1 MKRWAT
7 VLLGTILIGCTP
19 ETTVPPSTSTTQP
32 LATTTTSSNTDEICR
47 IGDLRFA
54 TSGLVA
60 AVGEDVGDA
69 ATITEIRWDDSA
81 TCERLTFAFASDS
94 GAPAGSLGQVAVSIL
109 PSSGVVRIILPPE
122 VVTTAVAD
130 MLPEGDL
137 ANRVFV
143 IRDDEGTL
151 SVDIHA
157 ARDQPIAARAFI
169 TDAPATLIVDI
180 VPSETTGGQRGA
192 VMSPAAVLVTPAA
205 GPTIYP
211 FSVEGYAAPGTA
223 RTQIQ
228 LTRGSAVEVDR
239 TLALR
244 GWTDAWQSFATS
256 VPDGPSGQVALFVG
270 SLDES
275 GIQDVGAIVTLDL
288 P

>member
-1 MKRWAT
+1 MNRWAT
-7 VLLGTILIGCTP
+7 VLLGTILVGCTP
-19 ETTVPPSTSTTQP
+19 DAAVPPSTSTTQP
-32 LATTTTSSNTDEICR
+32 PVTTTTAANTDEICR

-54 TSGLVA
+54 DSGLVA
-60 AVGEDVGDA
+60 AVGEDIGDA
-69 ATITEIRWDDSA
+69 STITEIRWDDSA
-81 TCERLTFAFASDS
+81 TCERVTFTFASDS
-94 GAPAGSLGQVAVSIL
+94 GAPAGSLGQIAVSML
-109 PSSGVVRIILPPE
+109 PSSGVVRIILPAE
-122 VVTTAVAD
+122 LTTTAVAD
-130 MLPEGDL
+130 VLPEGDL

-143 IRDDEGTL
+143 IRDDEGAL

-157 ARDQPIAARAFI
+157 TPHQPIAARAFV
-169 TDAPATLIVDI
+169 TEAPATLIVDI
-180 VPSETTGGQRGA
+180 VPSETTGGQGGA
-192 VMSPAAVLVTPAA
+192 VMSPVAILVTPAA

-223 RTQIQ
+223 RTRIQ
-228 LTRGSAVEVDR
+228 LTRGSSTQVDT

-270 SLDES
+270 SLNES
-275 GIQDVGAIVTLDL
+275 GIQSEGAIVTLDL